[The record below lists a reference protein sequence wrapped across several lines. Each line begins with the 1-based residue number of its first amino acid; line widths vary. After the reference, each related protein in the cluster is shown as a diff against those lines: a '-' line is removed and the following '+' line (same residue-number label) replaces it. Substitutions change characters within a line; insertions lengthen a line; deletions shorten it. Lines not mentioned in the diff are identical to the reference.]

1 MKYLPQIITTA
12 TMAFGVSTSLGVFLH
27 DTNID
32 KAVVSAWRIMSDVY
46 QVDDDHHHTKPHSS
60 PHTHSDHHDFSG
72 VLKDGQTNPRTTPR
86 STDRKHLHTKLVSRG
101 GDGDIDGPRLMVD
114 PVSVS

>member
-32 KAVVSAWRIMSDVY
+32 KAVVSAWRIMSD
-46 QVDDDHHHTKPHSS
+46 
-60 PHTHSDHHDFSG
+60 FSG

-101 GDGDIDGPRLMVD
+101 GDGDIDGHRLMVD

>member
-60 PHTHSDHHDFSG
+60 PHTHSDHHDVSG

-101 GDGDIDGPRLMVD
+101 GDGDIDGHRLMVD